1 MNIKKMIGIVG
12 LFGAGYGIGKIKGYV
27 DITKVLL
34 DMAEKEIPGSKRIFA
49 EALSDYIINK
59 MFEDEKNEKEES

>member
-1 MNIKKMIGIVG
+1 MNIKKMLGVIG